1 MVIVRSTLQHIT
13 NQQTADIVSK
23 PAFTPDSVLDLE
35 KGTPSQCEAIRS
47 VCRASYVAGF
57 IHSQHALYSYTLHAV
72 LLEIHLRWLLHVTPT
87 TKPFIVV
94 VFHGKSN
101 GCLVRWKL
109 HTPFCSSRTLLVL
122 QWPIYCSCFP
132 WNLKW
137 CLAKINKSN
146 GYLANCIHLFL
157 PCWTMKHPEL
167 TKSSLYNFLHA
178 SKSLE
183 STDVNFT
190 YPPLK
195 FVTACFC
202 CAGKETW
209 WLIHDCLPQVTA
221 KPIR

>member
-87 TKPFIVV
+87 TYPFIVV

-109 HTPFCSSRTLLVL
+109 HTSFFPSQTLSV
-122 QWPIYCSCFP
+122 
-132 WNLKW
+132 
-137 CLAKINKSN
+137 
-146 GYLANCIHLFL
+146 
-157 PCWTMKHPEL
+157 
-167 TKSSLYNFLHA
+167 LHA
-178 SKSLE
+178 ANHLLQLFSMKSQMDAWPRSNRQIKWISCQLHTTFSALLDNE
-183 STDVNFT
+183 A
-190 YPPLK
+190 P
-195 FVTACFC
+195 
-202 CAGKETW
+202 
-209 WLIHDCLPQVTA
+209 
-221 KPIR
+221 

>member
-1 MVIVRSTLQHIT
+1 M
-13 NQQTADIVSK
+13 
-23 PAFTPDSVLDLE
+23 E
-35 KGTPSQCEAIRS
+35 KGTPSQYEAILLAGLCGKWWS
-47 VCRASYVAGF
+47 LSIVSMHFTSTHCSAAGDTFWVASAC
-57 IHSQHALYSYTLHAV
+57 LSYNKSFNCSCV
-72 LLEIHLRWLLHVTPT
+72 
-87 TKPFIVV
+87 
-94 VFHGKSN
+94 HGKSN

-202 CAGKETW
+202 CAGNETW